1 MALDS
6 GEEENIEA
14 LKKWWDENGKPLA
27 TAVVVILAGYGGW
40 LFWQNGQVAASDA
53 ASDVYEEILVLALT
67 EPGTPVS
74 GEESAKILELSQ
86 DLMQSHQDTI
96 YARYGALFSAQQ
108 QVANNDLDAAEESL
122 RWILEN
128 PRSGFFEEE
137 DEGLVLTAT
146 LRLGRILLSNG
157 EAESALTIVNNV
169 DPKAF
174 EAGFSELRGDIYV
187 TMDRL
192 LDARDSYVASQQAGS
207 NSEALQMKLDEL
219 PEET

>member
-74 GEESAKILELSQ
+74 DEESAKILELSQ

>member
-6 GEEENIEA
+6 GEEESIEA